1 MRLDELSLPEIDI
14 FDPQFA
20 ADPHATFRRAR
31 ERGAW
36 LAKYQFGYLPLD
48 FESVR
53 FFFRADDVCRPPNRD
68 ITIAWNAQNTT
79 FARFFDHMLLAL
91 SGEEH
96 RRLRRIVAPAFTSRQ
111 ANNGRLRMRELLR
124 ETVGGWLPAGRC
136 DFSQA
141 ISPYPI
147 GLICELIGIPRAD
160 VPKFA
165 GWLEKLESAYAQ
177 DARALPELNRII
189 GEIFAYIDGVLE
201 RRRRASEKPADL
213 LQALLD
219 ATTEGGLSDEE
230 LRCLLTVLLGAGYDT
245 TKNQLTFIVYLMTQ
259 HPEHWLRAARD
270 KEFVKPLIEESLR
283 YMSPI
288 GAMHRV
294 TNVEIEYRSVTIP
307 PNTFFS
313 LSQNVPGR
321 IRPSTMTRIVSTRR
335 ESVRHILHS
344 GRVSI
349 PAWGTSSHA
358 RCSKRRSRCWRTP
371 YSSRGSRGRP
381 RSARRWEPG
390 GSPPCRS
397 SSSPDNCL
405 ARQMEAE
412 RPHSLLVLPDGR
424 RALEDKTALVIGAS
438 RGIGAA
444 AAAILARNGARVV
457 LAARGREPLE
467 ALAASLREEGHTVR
481 TAVVDANDAKS
492 IASAVEFACAQF
504 GSLQIAVNN
513 AGMALPHKPLAETDM
528 EDFDRLMRLN
538 ARGVFAA
545 MQSEIPAMLRGGG
558 GSIVN
563 VSSVGGTIGS
573 AGRSS
578 YVASKHALNGL
589 TKSAALEYAKDG
601 IRINAVA
608 PGVTQ
613 TDLIQAGMRADP
625 GLHARMIAAVPM
637 GRIAEPVEIANAIV
651 WLASDFASF
660 VTGSVMMVDGGF
672 TVP

>member
-321 IRPSTMTRIVSTRR
+321 DPAVNDDPDRFDPSRKRPA
-335 ESVRHILHS
+335 HIAFGQGEHS
-344 GRVSI
+344 
-349 PAWGTSSHA
+349 
-358 RCSKRRSRCWRTP
+358 
-371 YSSRGSRGRP
+371 
-381 RSARRWEPG
+381 
-390 GSPPCRS
+390 
-397 SSSPDNCL
+397 CL
-405 ARQMEAE
+405 GHFIA
-412 RPHSLLVLPDGR
+412 
-424 RALEDKTALVIGAS
+424 RAL
-438 RGIGAA
+438 
-444 AAAILARNGARVV
+444 
-457 LAARGREPLE
+457 LE
-467 ALAASLREEGHTVR
+467 E
-481 TAVVDANDAKS
+481 
-492 IASAVEFACAQF
+492 
-504 GSLQIAVNN
+504 
-513 AGMALPHKPLAETDM
+513 
-528 EDFDRLMRLN
+528 
-538 ARGVFAA
+538 
-545 MQSEIPAMLRGGG
+545 
-558 GSIVN
+558 
-563 VSSVGGTIGS
+563 
-573 AGRSS
+573 
-578 YVASKHALNGL
+578 
-589 TKSAALEYAKDG
+589 
-601 IRINAVA
+601 
-608 PGVTQ
+608 
-613 TDLIQAGMRADP
+613 
-625 GLHARMIAAVPM
+625 AVPM
-637 GRIAEPVEIANAIV
+637 LAHALLEPRLAGPPTFRSPMGT
-651 WLASDFASF
+651 WGLASLPIEFEPGQLPGE
-660 VTGSVMMVDGGF
+660 TDGG
-672 TVP
+672 